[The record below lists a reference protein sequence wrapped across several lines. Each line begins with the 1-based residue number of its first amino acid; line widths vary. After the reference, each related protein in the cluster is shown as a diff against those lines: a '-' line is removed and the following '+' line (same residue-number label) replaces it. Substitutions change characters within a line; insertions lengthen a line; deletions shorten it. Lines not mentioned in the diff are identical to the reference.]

1 MRREDRETGRRSWG
15 SGSSDMAIAH
25 RYYSRPRRP
34 GQGEAPG
41 RRPGGTDLDPRARL
55 KALIAEKCIL
65 RGEFTL
71 ASGQKSN
78 VYFDCK
84 RATLDPEGLHLLG
97 ILLLEVIDRLEK
109 DDGHRIDAIGGP
121 TIGADPVVGHV
132 AGASWA
138 RHLGGGVAARTRP
151 AAGGSAGA
159 PASGHPVKAFL
170 VRKVTKDHGTGRL
183 IENDIPKGSRVLVFE
198 DVVTTAKST
207 LEAIATMEQAGLD
220 IAAIAAV
227 VDREQGGGE
236 ALAPRRFLP
245 LFRKSEFG
253 L

>member
-1 MRREDRETGRRSWG
+1 V
-15 SGSSDMAIAH
+15 
-25 RYYSRPRRP
+25 
-34 GQGEAPG
+34 
-41 RRPGGTDLDPRARL
+41 DPRARL
-55 KALIAEKCIL
+55 QALIAEKCIL
-65 RGEFTL
+65 RGDFTL
-71 ASGQKSN
+71 ASGQKSS

-97 ILLLEVIDRLEK
+97 ILLLELIDRLEK
-109 DDGHRIDAIGGP
+109 DDGRRIDAIGGP

-132 AGASWA
+132 AGASWT
-138 RHLGGGVAARTRP
+138 RHLVGAG
-151 AAGGSAGA
+151 AGGPGAGHPSA
-159 PASGHPVKAFL
+159 GHPVRAFL
-170 VRKVTKDHGTGRL
+170 VRKATKDHGTGRL

-227 VDREQGGGE
+227 VDREQGGAE
-236 ALAPRRFLP
+236 ALVPRRFLP